1 MTNIKALIKN
11 WLFKEEIEKLNN
23 IFQKQQKLEDAI
35 VEARENYNR
44 AYNSLTDTK
53 EILAGC
59 LDVGVDHNVR
69 YGDSWAV
76 ICIKGKP
83 ETVRFIVL
91 ESQTA
96 REMHEFLKRFEQ
108 SNVIFDSPFSKEF
121 FRI

>member
-23 IFQKQQKLEDAI
+23 IFQKQQKLENAI

-53 EILAGC
+53 EVLARC
-59 LDVGVDHNVR
+59 LDVGVDYNAR

-76 ICIKGKP
+76 ISIKGKP
-83 ETVRFIVL
+83 DTVRFIVL